1 MRTASLKKVRDSI
14 VMRDD
19 AGKVDA
25 EATASV
31 REVFDQIC
39 SLQLHTM
46 LMPGGERGDASA
58 NDGRGYQ
65 RNDSQTLPMF
75 ARMLEQVLTEI
86 EREEF
91 AELRMANGELIPIDT
106 SINEGAETY
115 TYYVYSAVGVAR
127 FSSAYSS
134 GNLPLVSM
142 QGAKVTG
149 NVEAMENGYAYTT
162 RDIRNAQFAGLPLET
177 DLAIAARR
185 AHDELHHKTGLWGR
199 EDLGLP
205 GLLNHPN
212 IIISTPGTSAGAGDD
227 TWPNKTVDEIIAD
240 VRSLID
246 TVDEV
251 TFGIE
256 KVNRVL
262 ISRERFNFIKGLRM
276 GTGDG
281 TLTVLK
287 FLEAI
292 YPEVTFEKLNE
303 LAGDNSEGNLAA
315 GSHSMFA
322 YTAGNKRKAA
332 LMIPMSFRQYPVQQD
347 GLRFVV
353 PCESSTG
360 GVKMP
365 RPLMCNRMDNI

>member
-1 MRTASLKKVRDSI
+1 MQRSALRKMRDSI
-14 VMRDD
+14 EIRDHENR
-19 AGKVDA
+19 VDSD
-25 EATASV
+25 ATASA
-31 REVFDQIC
+31 RQVFDDLID
-39 SLQLHTM
+39 LPLHKH
-46 LMPGGERGDASA
+46 LLPGGERHDAA
-58 NDGRGYQ
+58 NGGRGY

-75 ARMLEQVLTEI
+75 ARMLEQILTEV
-86 EREEF
+86 EKEEF
-91 AELRMANGELIPIDT
+91 AELKMANGDLIPIDT

-115 TYYVYSAVGVAR
+115 SYYVYSAVGVAR
-127 FSSAYSS
+127 FLSAYAGQS
-134 GNLPLVSM
+134 LPLVTIK
-142 QGAKVTG
+142 GAKVSGRVEPMG
-149 NVEAMENGYAYTT
+149 NAYAYTT
-162 RDIRNAQFAGLPLET
+162 HDVRNAQFAGVPLESE
-177 DLAIAARR
+177 LAIAARR
-185 AHDELHHKTGLWGR
+185 AHDELLHSTGLWGR

-240 VRSLID
+240 VVTLID

-251 TFGIE
+251 TFGME

-262 ISRERFNFIKGLRM
+262 MSRERYNFIKTLRM

-287 FLEAI
+287 YLEEM
-292 YPEVTFEKLNE
+292 YPEVTFDKLNE
-303 LAGDNSEGNLAA
+303 LSGDNSDGNLAA

-322 YTAGNKRKAA
+322 YTSGNKRKAS
-332 LMIPMSFRQYPVQQD
+332 LVVPMMFRQHPVQQED
-347 GLRFVV
+347 LTFKV

-365 RPLMCNRMDNI
+365 RPLMCNRMDGI